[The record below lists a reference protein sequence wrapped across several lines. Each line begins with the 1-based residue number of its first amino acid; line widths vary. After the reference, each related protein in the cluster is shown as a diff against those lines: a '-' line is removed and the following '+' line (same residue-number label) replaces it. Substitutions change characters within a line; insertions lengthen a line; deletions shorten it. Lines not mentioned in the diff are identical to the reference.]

1 MTKKKKVLLVLTILA
16 VILLAFI
23 GGQAYAK
30 YVSEVRGEGV
40 AEVATWNFKV
50 NGQSEQVEEIKL
62 ASTCNNETLV
72 DNKIAPGTSGSFDI
86 IVDATGSEVGINY
99 NITFTEEENKPQN
112 LKFTYDDVEYNS
124 IEELESKIFEYYIAE
139 DFYRAISRGMVSE
152 NEMKKFR
159 DFRDLVMTLS
169 SEANDNTSPIKKFL
183 KEFSELEESF
193 KQNIFKFTQN
203 LLYLIT

>member
-1 MTKKKKVLLVLTILA
+1 MTKKRKVLIVLTILA
-16 VILLAFI
+16 VILLAFL

-72 DNKIAPGTSGSFDI
+72 DNKIAPGTKGSFDI

-124 IEELESKIFEYYIAE
+124 IEELESNLSGTIDANAE
-139 DFYRAISRGMVSE
+139 NKTRTLNIKWEWPYEIGESPEEIES
-152 NEMKKFR
+152 N
-159 DFRDLVMTLS
+159 DLV
-169 SEANDNTSPIKKFL
+169 D
-183 KEFSELEESF
+183 
-193 KQNIFKFTQN
+193 TQDAQRISN
-203 LLYLIT
+203 YTFNVIVTGTQIEPQA

>member
-1 MTKKKKVLLVLTILA
+1 MSKKKKVLIVLTILA
-16 VILLAFI
+16 VILLAFL

-72 DNKIAPGTSGSFDI
+72 NNKIAPGTSGSFDI

-112 LKFTYDDVEYNS
+112 LKFTYEDVEYNS
-124 IEELESKIFEYYIAE
+124 IEELESDLSGTIDANEE
-139 DFYRAISRGMVSE
+139 DKTKTLNIKWEWPYETGESPEEIEG
-152 NEMKKFR
+152 N
-159 DFRDLVMTLS
+159 DLVDTQD
-169 SEANDNTSPIKKFL
+169 AKKISNYTF
-183 KEFSELEESF
+183 
-193 KQNIFKFTQN
+193 NVVVTGTQVEPQA
-203 LLYLIT
+203 

>member
-1 MTKKKKVLLVLTILA
+1 MTKKRKVLIVLTILA
-16 VILLAFI
+16 VILLAFL

-124 IEELESKIFEYYIAE
+124 IEELESNLSGTIDANAE
-139 DFYRAISRGMVSE
+139 NKTRILNIKWEWPYEIGESPEEIES
-152 NEMKKFR
+152 N
-159 DFRDLVMTLS
+159 DLV
-169 SEANDNTSPIKKFL
+169 D
-183 KEFSELEESF
+183 
-193 KQNIFKFTQN
+193 TQDAQRISN
-203 LLYLIT
+203 YTFNVIVTGTQIEPQA

>member
-1 MTKKKKVLLVLTILA
+1 MTKKRKVLIVLTILA
-16 VILLAFI
+16 VILLAFL

-99 NITFTEEENKPQN
+99 KITFTEEENKPQN

-124 IEELESKIFEYYIAE
+124 IEELESNLSGTIDANAE
-139 DFYRAISRGMVSE
+139 NKTRTLNIKWEWPYEIGESPEEIES
-152 NEMKKFR
+152 N
-159 DFRDLVMTLS
+159 DLV
-169 SEANDNTSPIKKFL
+169 D
-183 KEFSELEESF
+183 
-193 KQNIFKFTQN
+193 TQDAQRISN
-203 LLYLIT
+203 YTFNVIVTGTQIEPQA

>member
-1 MTKKKKVLLVLTILA
+1 MSKKKKVLIVLTILA
-16 VILLAFI
+16 VILLAFL

-72 DNKIAPGTSGSFDI
+72 NNKIAPGTSGSFDI

-112 LKFTYDDVEYNS
+112 LKFTYEDVEYNS
-124 IEELESKIFEYYIAE
+124 IEELESDLSGTIDANEE
-139 DFYRAISRGMVSE
+139 DKTKTLNIKWEWPYETGESPEEIEG
-152 NEMKKFR
+152 N
-159 DFRDLVMTLS
+159 DLVDTQD
-169 SEANDNTSPIKKFL
+169 AKKISNYTF
-183 KEFSELEESF
+183 
-193 KQNIFKFTQN
+193 NVVVTGTQV
-203 LLYLIT
+203 

>member
-1 MTKKKKVLLVLTILA
+1 MSKKKKVLIVLTILA
-16 VILLAFI
+16 VILLAFL

-72 DNKIAPGTSGSFDI
+72 NNKIAPGTSGSFDI

-112 LKFTYDDVEYNS
+112 LKFTYEDVEYNS
-124 IEELESKIFEYYIAE
+124 IEELESDLSGTIDANEE
-139 DFYRAISRGMVSE
+139 DKTKTLNIKWEWPYETGESPEEIEG
-152 NEMKKFR
+152 N
-159 DFRDLVMTLS
+159 DLVDTQD
-169 SEANDNTSPIKKFL
+169 AKKISNYTF
-183 KEFSELEESF
+183 
-193 KQNIFKFTQN
+193 NVVVTGTQVEPQDKSKKK
-203 LLYLIT
+203 L